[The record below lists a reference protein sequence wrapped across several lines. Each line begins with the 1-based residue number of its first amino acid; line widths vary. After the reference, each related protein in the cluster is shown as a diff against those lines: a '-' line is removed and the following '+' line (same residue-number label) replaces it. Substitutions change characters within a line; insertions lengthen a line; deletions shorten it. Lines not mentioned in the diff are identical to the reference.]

1 MSLPDAPH
9 ASGQAIRPVRDGD
22 GEAVASLIMACF
34 AEYPGCQFSWD
45 EFPELREPARWASAR
60 GTRMHVAEDGAGAII
75 GCICATPALLAPALL
90 APALLAPAL
99 LAPHE
104 AGAAPADAAAPMAVG
119 RFTELHKFYVASAHR
134 GRGLAQRL
142 AGLVLDAARE
152 AGSDGVMLWTD
163 SRFTRAHSFYARLG
177 FVRQPPTRRLH
188 DISDTT
194 EHLWLLAPARRP

>member
-9 ASGQAIRPVRDGD
+9 ASGQAIRHVRDGD

-75 GCICATPALLAPALL
+75 GCICATPALL

>member
-75 GCICATPALLAPALL
+75 GCICATPALL